1 MDKYNTSNFVPLTVR
16 LKRHPSDFTLTTAPK
31 KSRDPNKSVFTP
43 TRPTISRT
51 QRERYANSV
60 RFTTHTKFIER

>member
-1 MDKYNTSNFVPLTVR
+1 MKYDAKSFVPQTVR
-16 LKRHPSDFTLTTAPK
+16 LKQNLSDFTPTTAPK

-51 QRERYANSV
+51 QRERYANFV
-60 RFTTHTKFIER
+60 RFSTHNKFIER

>member
-1 MDKYNTSNFVPLTVR
+1 MKYDAKSFIPLTVR
-16 LKRHPSDFTLTTAPK
+16 LKQNLSDFTPRGCAREE
-31 KSRDPNKSVFTP
+31 RDPNTSVFAP

-60 RFTTHTKFIER
+60 RFSTHNKFIER